1 MTTATP
7 VKTLTEK
14 AITLDLL
21 NSAKLGVMTYS
32 RAINESQ
39 NPQLRSALESQ
50 LRDAINFQNSVAQFA
65 IQQGYYSPQVPPQ
78 QLVQQDLQE
87 AARVIGQAHTAM
99 S

>member
-14 AITLDLL
+14 AIALDML
-21 NSAKLGVMTYS
+21 NSAKAGVMAYS

-39 NPQLRSALESQ
+39 NPQLRAALESQ

-87 AARVIGQAHTAM
+87 AARVIGQANQTMA
-99 S
+99 

>member
-7 VKTLTEK
+7 VRTLTEK

-21 NSAKLGVMTYS
+21 NSAKLGVTTYS

-87 AARVIGQAHTAM
+87 AARVIGQANTAM

>member
-87 AARVIGQAHTAM
+87 AARVIGQANTAM